1 MPFSLVALPNEILL
15 EIIHM
20 IANADL
26 DNFTSTCKILRS
38 LAANTLRKH
47 QERKRAYS
55 KITYGDPS
63 NTYTGAA
70 TTWAHPTL
78 MLRDL
83 LDNDLFYYPK
93 ELFIHDPDYDY
104 ADWDHVGNVSAYFE
118 NPEALARLSEV
129 VKPLIRSFHY
139 LDSDE
144 DLRRE
149 ILQGDNGATI
159 GLLLHLLQNL
169 TALMIFNYH
178 EDSRGMGN
186 ITQVLDGLLSN
197 TNRSNTVANV
207 ASARPLSK
215 LSQVSFTHV
224 QHGTSRSLFMW
235 APLFYLPSLRSVGAY
250 FVRAKEDTWNYSGF
264 RSDIEKL
271 KFIDSDIDIKSL
283 DTYLKDIKNLQH
295 FQFHH
300 NRRSRSFSL
309 QLFVQKLAMYT
320 SHSLRYLDIR
330 GSSITD
336 HPARS
341 GDFFI
346 GSLKAFQNLT
356 TICLETSMFIEP
368 VDAKK
373 NPVSNAYDAGEGR
386 PCRLIDMLPKSSVVV
401 RCYSRDSEL
410 ISDLAVA
417 MLQDLPERR
426 AELLPNL
433 KCIAF
438 LCGGGLG
445 HMKGSVLAKAC
456 REIGV
461 KLEGQKGALN

>member
-15 EIIHM
+15 EIIHT

-38 LAANTLRKH
+38 LAANALGKH

-55 KITYGDPS
+55 KITYGDPADHYS
-63 NTYTGAA
+63 V

-83 LDNDLFYYPK
+83 LDNDLFCYPK
-93 ELFIHDPDYDY
+93 KLFINGPVNY
-104 ADWDHVGNVSAYFE
+104 AHWHHVGDVSGHLE

-144 DLRRE
+144 DLRRG
-149 ILQGDNGATI
+149 ILQGDKGATI

-169 TALMIFNYH
+169 TALMITVND
-178 EDSRGMGN
+178 ENSQRPGN
-186 ITQVLDGLLSN
+186 LKQVLDGLLSN
-197 TNRSNTVANV
+197 INRSNTVANV
-207 ASARPLSK
+207 ASDRPLSK
-215 LSQVSFTHV
+215 LSQVNFTHDP
-224 QHGTSRSLFMW
+224 HGISRSLSMW

-250 FVRAKEDTWNYSGF
+250 SVRAKEDTWNYSGF

-271 KFIDSDIDIKSL
+271 KFINSDIDNQSF
-283 DTYLKDIKNLQH
+283 DTYLKDIKDLQH
-295 FQFHH
+295 FRFHH
-300 NRRSRSFSL
+300 NRRSDRISL
-309 QLFVQKLAMYT
+309 QLFVQKLAMYA
-320 SHSLRYLDIR
+320 SHSLRSLDIR

-346 GSLKAFQNLT
+346 GSLKEFQKLT
-356 TICLETSMFIEP
+356 TICLESSMFIEP

-373 NPVSNAYDAGEGR
+373 DPVSNAYDAGEGR
-386 PCRLIDMLPKSSVVV
+386 PCRLIDMLPKSAVVV
-401 RCYSRDSEL
+401 RCYSRDGEL
-410 ISDLAVA
+410 VSDLAVA

-433 KCIAF
+433 KRIAF
-438 LCGGGLG
+438 LCGDGLG

-461 KLEGQKGALN
+461 KLEDQKRALN

>member
-15 EIIHM
+15 EIVHT

-47 QERKRAYS
+47 QERKKAYS
-55 KITYGDPS
+55 KITYGNPADR
-63 NTYTGAA
+63 YRVR
-70 TTWAHPTL
+70 TWAHPTL

-83 LDNDLFYYPK
+83 LDNDLFCYPK
-93 ELFIHDPDYDY
+93 ELIIDYPVH
-104 ADWDHVGNVSAYFE
+104 DWDRVGNVSGHFKD
-118 NPEALARLSEV
+118 PEALARLSEV

-144 DLRRE
+144 DLRRG
-149 ILQGDNGATI
+149 ILQGDRGATM

-169 TALMIFNYH
+169 TALMITVYH
-178 EDSRGMGN
+178 EDSPGPGN
-186 ITQVLDGLLSN
+186 LQQVLDGLLSN

-215 LSQVSFTHV
+215 LSQVKFTHGR
-224 QHGTSRSLFMW
+224 HGISRNLSMW

-250 FVRAKEDTWNYSGF
+250 SVRAKEDTWNYSGF

-271 KFIDSDIDIKSL
+271 KFIHSDIDIKSL
-283 DTYLKDIKNLQH
+283 DNYLKDIKDLQH

-300 NRRSRSFSL
+300 SRRSDRISL
-309 QLFVQKLAMYT
+309 QLFVQKLAMYA
-320 SHSLRYLDIR
+320 SHSLRSLDIR

-341 GDFFI
+341 GGFFI
-346 GSLKAFQNLT
+346 GSLKAFQNLA
-356 TICLETSMFIEP
+356 TICLESSMFIEP
-368 VDAKK
+368 VDARKD
-373 NPVSNAYDAGEGR
+373 PVSNAHDAGEGW

-433 KCIAF
+433 KRIAF